1 MAWHNEG
8 VTVGGEH
15 EVTHV
20 QPDEKICIYIYMFY
34 LSAFTIQI
42 IQMKVNKHMDGDE
55 ENHPEIQHIFLDIFP
70 K

>member
-20 QPDEKICIYIYMFY
+20 QPDEKKNIYIYVLFICIHH
-34 LSAFTIQI
+34 T
-42 IQMKVNKHMDGDE
+42 D
-55 ENHPEIQHIFLDIFP
+55 HPNEG